1 MASSGPISRKKT
13 YELVAERLVAEISER
28 RLRPGDA
35 LPTERQL
42 TQEYRVGRSSVREA
56 LRMLESQGLIESQGS
71 GMFAVAAFRNPLNQS
86 FSLLLSLDLSN
97 MRELYEIRTLLE
109 GELAALAAERRSD
122 EDLGRMLTALQ
133 AMRDGLESESRY
145 IDADLRFHLAIADA
159 TQNRFALHMM
169 QALRELFHRA
179 LTSVYKIPGSPA
191 TSLEQHTL
199 ILDAI
204 TGGHPDEARRRMQE
218 HLVHVERDIE
228 RSLAPA
234 RPIPEAL
241 HA

>member
-1 MASSGPISRKKT
+1 
-13 YELVAERLVAEISER
+13 
-28 RLRPGDA
+28 
-35 LPTERQL
+35 
-42 TQEYRVGRSSVREA
+42 
-56 LRMLESQGLIESQGS
+56 
-71 GMFAVAAFRNPLNQS
+71 
-86 FSLLLSLDLSN
+86 
-97 MRELYEIRTLLE
+97 
-109 GELAALAAERRSD
+109 
-122 EDLGRMLTALQ
+122 MLTALQ
-133 AMRDGLESESRY
+133 EMRDGLDSESRY

-191 TSLEQHTL
+191 TSLEQHRL

-204 TGGHPDEARRRMQE
+204 TGGRPDEARRRMQE

>member
-13 YELVAERLVAEISER
+13 YELVAERLVAEIGDR

-35 LPTERQL
+35 LPTEREL
-42 TQEYRVGRSSVREA
+42 TQRYGVGRSSVREA

-97 MRELYEIRTLLE
+97 MRELYEIRMLLE

-133 AMRDGLESESRY
+133 EMRDGLDSESRY

-169 QALRELFHRA
+169 EALRELFHRA
-179 LTSVYKIPGSPA
+179 LMSVYNIPGSPA
-191 TSLEQHTL
+191 KSVEQHGL

-204 TGGHPDEARRRMQE
+204 AGGRPQEARQRMQE
-218 HLVHVERDIE
+218 HLIHVERDIE
-228 RSLAPA
+228 RALAPVH
-234 RPIPEAL
+234 PVPEAL
-241 HA
+241 RA